1 MGGILFSCVVQP
13 FTVSVGA
20 STAIFGLIGSFVSSL
35 IVNWGYYRH
44 NTDRRLSIV
53 IFLLVTILMAVSI
66 TGNVDQAGHFGGFL
80 TGVVCGLWLLPEK
93 NCLVLK
99 IGVGLT
105 LVLFGLGSALLFTAI

>member
-1 MGGILFSCVVQP
+1 MGGILFSCVLQP

-44 NTDRRLSIV
+44 NTDKRFSIV
-53 IFLLVTILMAVSI
+53 IFLLVTILMAVSM
-66 TGNVDQAGHFGGFL
+66 TGNADQAGHFGGFV
-80 TGVVCGLWLLPEK
+80 TGVICGLWLLPEK
-93 NCLVLK
+93 NCLVLQ

-105 LVLFGLGSALLFTAI
+105 LLLFGLGSVLLLTVI